1 MRYLRLYLHFLRF
14 SFSRAME
21 FRLDFYFRVV
31 MDIVYYAVHLGFFT
45 VVYRHTSLLGGWDL
59 DQIYVFICGAMVVD
73 ALHMTVFANNLWWL
87 PTFINRGDLDYYLV
101 RPVSSLYLLSLR
113 DFAANSFLNLIIAGS
128 LLAWA
133 LGRFPAALPA
143 ARVGLYLALL
153 AVGTLVYYLIRM
165 LFIIPVFWFQSSRG
179 LDELSWSF
187 YRLAERPHQ
196 IYHDWLRLV
205 MVSVLPMAFAF
216 SMPAHIFFDGL
227 TWQTLLHLVS
237 VVGGLFGFVVW
248 FWGRGLRAYSS
259 ASS

>member
-1 MRYLRLYLHFLRF
+1 MRYLKLYLHFLRF

-31 MDIVYYAVHLGFFT
+31 MDIIYYAVHLGFFT
-45 VVYRHTSLLGGWDL
+45 VIYQHTRLLGGWDL
-59 DQIYVFICGAMVVD
+59 DQIYVFVCGAMVVD

-101 RPVSSLYLLSLR
+101 RPVSSLFLLSLR
-113 DFAANSFLNLIIAGS
+113 DFAANSFLNVLIAGG
-128 LLAWA
+128 LLGWA
-133 LGRFPAALPA
+133 LSRYPVELSA
-143 ARVGLYLALL
+143 ARVVLYLALL
-153 AVGTLVYYLIRM
+153 LVGTLVYYLIRM
-165 LFIIPVFWFQSSRG
+165 VFIIPVFWFQSSRG

-205 MVSVLPMAFAF
+205 MVTVLPMAFAF
-216 SMPAHIFFDGL
+216 SLPAHVLFDGP
-227 TWQTLLHLVS
+227 TWEVLLHILVVTS
-237 VVGGLFGFVVW
+237 GLLGFVVW